1 MAVIM
6 HHHQPPTHV
15 RSCRVASLRG
25 EKRES
30 SKVVCPLLALFFL
43 PQVYERHAPWPQA
56 RLFPENLGGAVD
68 VLHIEEFVRSA
79 RTHPGSPARD
89 SALLTSHPRR
99 RTWP

>member
-30 SKVVCPLLALFFL
+30 SKVVCPLLALFFFYL
-43 PQVYERHAPWPQA
+43 KSMSVMRRGRRQG
-56 RLFPENLGGAVD
+56 F
-68 VLHIEEFVRSA
+68 F
-79 RTHPGSPARD
+79 
-89 SALLTSHPRR
+89 R
-99 RTWP
+99 RTWGVP